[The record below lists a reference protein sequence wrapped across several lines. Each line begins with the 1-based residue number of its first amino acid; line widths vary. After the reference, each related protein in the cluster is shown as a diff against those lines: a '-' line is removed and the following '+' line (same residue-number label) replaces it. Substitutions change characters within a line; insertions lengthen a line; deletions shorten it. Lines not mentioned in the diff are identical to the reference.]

1 MNRSEFAALIS
12 STIAAPQHSSMAGR
26 AQPPTSNPRLPLYH
40 SQPQQPHT
48 LSRRRDHTRVTRS
61 EADAYPQ
68 TLVEPRT
75 TRAQQETSSRPQSV
89 RSYSYL
95 PHVKAP
101 QIVTPPAQ
109 HGRRTRKSLVAEVEE
124 PDFVREEREA
134 WSKKSPKT
142 EITFDAPR
150 PPSYGR
156 ATRAS
161 RPNPDIV
168 LQPPRISKEPPP
180 QPRKHSLHTLPL
192 REFAPS
198 LEETNIEERP
208 KTSRGHSSAGN
219 DEQTLRSS
227 EDSQKNAATRQE
239 TRRSRFLEG
248 SLSERS
254 AAVASSWCDYDS
266 VSEESYDSDTTP
278 RASKDTCGSGSFES
292 TESKPLPATPA
303 TVNRKRLFN
312 FRSGVKSSDDS
323 ESTIEHAMPKKR
335 GLRKSLSTWNFH
347 NLGDKM
353 KIFGGST
360 NDLTPKATKS
370 SKEQQKL
377 PKTPA
382 GSSKNEVLDERKRK
396 AEEVYAQQYGLKKQK
411 SNMGIANITHPSEE
425 SVRAKPSSM
434 KTRTPSS
441 SSRTSSGSLRN
452 RVTFSDNSLSF
463 APHQTSSN
471 VDNSKRPSRKDLEK
485 ENQHLR
491 KMLRQSSSMQ
501 FDAHRSSVHLPLHE
515 APSYDNIPRL
525 SQEDFAQGHK
535 MRILPGKKMG
545 RSGEEEVP
553 PVPKLSREVLGS
565 LENTSN
571 SRARVDGKGRLP
583 RPVSMILEEEEAKS
597 DSDLDLERL
606 KMQVSPVKEAWEW
619 PDDVF

>member
-12 STIAAPQHSSMAGR
+12 STMAAPQHSSMADR
-26 AQPPTSNPRLPLYH
+26 AHNPTSNPRLHH
-40 SQPQQPHT
+40 SQPQQSYT
-48 LSRRRDHTRVTRS
+48 SNRRRDHTSLTQS
-61 EADAYPQ
+61 EADALPQ
-68 TLVEPRT
+68 TLVQSRSS
-75 TRAQQETSSRPQSV
+75 RAQQETISQPQHG

-101 QIVTPPAQ
+101 QIVVPPAQ
-109 HGRRTRKSLVAEVEE
+109 HGRRTRNSMVAEIEE

-134 WSKKSPKT
+134 WSKKSPRNEVT
-142 EITFDAPR
+142 VDAPR
-150 PPSYGR
+150 LPSYGR

-161 RPNPDIV
+161 YPNPDIA
-168 LQPPRISKEPPP
+168 LQPPRISKELPP
-180 QPRKHSLHTLPL
+180 QPRKQSLHTLPL
-192 REFAPS
+192 REFAPN
-198 LEETNIEERP
+198 LQDTDIEERP

-219 DEQTLRSS
+219 DEKNLRSS
-227 EDSQKNAATRQE
+227 ENSQKSTATQQE
-239 TRRSRFLEG
+239 TRKSRFLEG

-254 AAVASSWCDYDS
+254 AAVASSWYDYDS
-266 VSEESYDSDTTP
+266 VSEESYSPDTPP
-278 RASKDTCGSGSFES
+278 RASKDTYGSGSFES

-303 TVNRKRLFN
+303 TVNRKKLFK
-312 FRSGVKSSDDS
+312 FKSGVKSSDDS
-323 ESTIEHAMPKKR
+323 EATIEQALPKKR
-335 GLRKSLSTWNFH
+335 GLRRSLSTWNFH

-382 GSSKNEVLDERKRK
+382 GNSTKGVFDERKRK
-396 AEEVYAQQYGLKKQK
+396 AEEVHAQQFGLKKQK
-411 SNMGIANITHPSEE
+411 SNNGIANITQASEG
-425 SVRAKPSSM
+425 SVRAKPSSLKNRM
-434 KTRTPSS
+434 PS
-441 SSRTSSGSLRN
+441 SSRTSSGSFRN
-452 RVTFSDNSLSF
+452 RVTFSDNPLSS
-463 APHQTSSN
+463 ATHQTSSN
-471 VDNSKRPSRKDLEK
+471 LDNTKRPSRKDLEK

-501 FDAHRSSVHLPLHE
+501 FDAHRSAVHLPLHE
-515 APSYDNIPRL
+515 APSYENIPRL

-545 RSGEEEVP
+545 RKGEEDVP

-571 SRARVDGKGRLP
+571 SRAKIDGKGRLP
-583 RPVSMILEEEEAKS
+583 RPVSMILEEEEGKS
-597 DSDLDLERL
+597 DSDIDLGKL
-606 KMQVSPVKEAWEW
+606 KMQVSPVREQWEW